1 MHGVV
6 TQDPL
11 ASRGSCDCLNVLW
24 IPLYAFVL
32 HLPYCGFS
40 GTGMG
45 TYGKSMLGI
54 IAEVFQSVLS
64 ENENSAARVV
74 RV

>member
-1 MHGVV
+1 
-6 TQDPL
+6 
-11 ASRGSCDCLNVLW
+11 
-24 IPLYAFVL
+24 
-32 HLPYCGFS
+32 
-40 GTGMG
+40 MG